1 MNRIIFIGM
10 DVHTTNFTLCALEV
24 EIGGEDRVITNIKVD
39 PDYRN
44 VLKFIDNLKEKVG
57 KSARFICGYEAGCL
71 GYTLQRQLTAAKVE
85 CRIIAPT
92 TMKVEK
98 GGKRIKT
105 DKRDAMDLAQSLA
118 YKTCRFIH
126 IPTQEEQDVR
136 DYLRLRDDHQ
146 RASKKIKQEI
156 NAYVLSQGYKYD
168 GKSKW
173 TTTHIQWLK
182 KLPLNDVQKEIL
194 TEYLITYEQLKDKL
208 AAFDKRIERFA
219 ADKKYQENVKKL
231 TCLLGIKTKAAMTA
245 LVETGDFE
253 RFANAEKYAAY
264 IGLIPGEHS
273 SSDDVNHMGITKA
286 GNRHMRRVLTE
297 AAQAI
302 CKGQPGYKSKALRD
316 RQEGNSR
323 EVIAYADK
331 ANERMRRKYY
341 RMIFR
346 GKKRNVAVTAVTREL
361 ACFIWGMMTNHLERT
376 A

>member
-208 AAFDKRIERFA
+208 AVFDKRIEKFA

>member
-208 AAFDKRIERFA
+208 AAFDKRIEKFA

>member
-1 MNRIIFIGM
+1 M

-208 AAFDKRIERFA
+208 AAFDKRIEKFA

>member
-1 MNRIIFIGM
+1 
-10 DVHTTNFTLCALEV
+10 
-24 EIGGEDRVITNIKVD
+24 
-39 PDYRN
+39 
-44 VLKFIDNLKEKVG
+44 
-57 KSARFICGYEAGCL
+57 
-71 GYTLQRQLTAAKVE
+71 
-85 CRIIAPT
+85 
-92 TMKVEK
+92 
-98 GGKRIKT
+98 
-105 DKRDAMDLAQSLA
+105 
-118 YKTCRFIH
+118 
-126 IPTQEEQDVR
+126 
-136 DYLRLRDDHQ
+136 
-146 RASKKIKQEI
+146 
-156 NAYVLSQGYKYD
+156 
-168 GKSKW
+168 
-173 TTTHIQWLK
+173 
-182 KLPLNDVQKEIL
+182 
-194 TEYLITYEQLKDKL
+194 
-208 AAFDKRIERFA
+208 
-219 ADKKYQENVKKL
+219 
-231 TCLLGIKTKAAMTA
+231 MTA